1 MAQLPV
7 NYQKA
12 IGLVR
17 NDAMIKVDESLHVTD
32 YNSIVRYQGDA
43 DGLGMPSKAEL
54 DAAWLAYDDPSEA
67 VQSPTPQEMIDVLL
81 ERVDVLEQELA
92 VLKGT

>member
-12 IGLVR
+12 VGLVR
-17 NDAMIKVDESLHVTD
+17 VDARIKVDESLPVTD
-32 YNSIVRYQGDA
+32 YNSIIRYQGDVA
-43 DGLGMPSKAEL
+43 NLGMPSKAEL

-67 VQSPTPQEMIDVLL
+67 VQEPTPQEMIDVLL
-81 ERVDVLEQELA
+81 ERVDVLEQELSF
-92 VLKGT
+92 LKGT

>member
-17 NDAMIKVDESLHVTD
+17 NDAMIKVDESLPVTD
-32 YNSIVRYQGDA
+32 YNSIIRYQGDA
-43 DGLGMPSKAEL
+43 DNLGMPSKAEL
-54 DAAWLAYDDPSEA
+54 DSAWLAYDDPSEA
-67 VQSPTPQEMIDVLL
+67 VQEPTPQEMIDVLL
-81 ERVDVLEQELA
+81 ERVDLLEQELA